1 MLEHYIGIS
10 DHLKVRVKNDHW
22 VQFLL
27 ALVIQHI
34 PLEYSDRE
42 ALKVDYYIPDEE
54 TNPNLL
60 TNKEV
65 LLATV
70 RQLLETAIIES
81 DNGVSFKKY
90 LFPRF
95 HESIIEDGK
104 RWFLTL
110 ETDSDLRQMLKS
122 ELSNEEK
129 WHLVGQLIQASS
141 SEPAAIE
148 ASLKEE
154 LAAFENQFQ
163 MNVLHPR
170 ILNFN
175 NDEKAEEWVKVL
187 DKALAMG
194 LRAPELNKDD
204 REGGRIIPDGMTV
217 SDFKNQLPLLR
228 ALSDGRVTQLE
239 DPDAQTLLAFVYHT
253 TQFALFSRFSITM
266 TQSVEKGSAWSDK
279 NRERL
284 EAICKQV
291 SQTALSS
298 RFRERVT
305 YCPLLNWCRIAKDDQ
320 GRWEAVLRPAS
331 EIKSPSCEYEWQHWI
346 RIAHIL
352 GLTNGYL
359 EGDIINQ
366 TRRIYRA
373 RVWALEDKLG
383 VKLATDASFFD
394 WNGQIDPL
402 IDRSKPFIPLT
413 WTMRDEDSKK

>member
-1 MLEHYIGIS
+1 MLERYIDVN
-10 DHLKVRVKNDHW
+10 DHLKVRVNNNHW
-22 VQFLL
+22 VSFLL

-60 TNKEV
+60 TNKET

-81 DNGVSFKKY
+81 ENGVFFNKY

-104 RWFLTL
+104 RWLLTL
-110 ETDSDLRQMLKS
+110 ETDSDLRQMLKR

-253 TQFALFSRFSITM
+253 TQFALFSRFSIT
-266 TQSVEKGSAWSDK
+266 QLFC
-279 NRERL
+279 N
-284 EAICKQV
+284 
-291 SQTALSS
+291 
-298 RFRERVT
+298 
-305 YCPLLNWCRIAKDDQ
+305 
-320 GRWEAVLRPAS
+320 
-331 EIKSPSCEYEWQHWI
+331 
-346 RIAHIL
+346 
-352 GLTNGYL
+352 
-359 EGDIINQ
+359 II
-366 TRRIYRA
+366 
-373 RVWALEDKLG
+373 
-383 VKLATDASFFD
+383 
-394 WNGQIDPL
+394 
-402 IDRSKPFIPLT
+402 
-413 WTMRDEDSKK
+413 